1 MANKRKVVGEVA
13 GWSTQLLNPE
23 FKKAV
28 RVLLTDFSKD
38 RFNYTEESMQA
49 QVGKLKDETLYG
61 RIGHPPADCSD
72 EEFFGLPGGDARAFK
87 ITNVQLLGMQCY
99 GTVVFED
106 SVTGRTAKN
115 MFKMGSRFSI
125 RAAASDFGPFS
136 VLEKIVTWDLY

>member
-1 MANKRKVVGEVA
+1 MTNKARVVGEVA
-13 GWSTQLLNPE
+13 GWSTQPLNPE

-28 RVLLTDFSKD
+28 RVLLTDFSED
-38 RFNYTEESMQA
+38 RFNYTEESVQA
-49 QVGKLKDETLYG
+49 QVGELKGETLYG

-99 GTVVFED
+99 GTVIFED
-106 SVTGRTAKN
+106 SVTGQTAKN

-136 VLEKIVTWDLY
+136 VLEKIVTWDLC

>member
-1 MANKRKVVGEVA
+1 MTNKARVVGEVA
-13 GWSTQLLNPE
+13 GWSTQPLNPE

-28 RVLLTDFSKD
+28 RVLLTDFSRD
-38 RFNYTEESMQA
+38 RFNYTEESLQE
-49 QVGKLKDETLYG
+49 QIELLNGKTLHG

-72 EEFFGLPGGDARAFK
+72 EEFFSLSKGDATAFK
-87 ITNVQLLGMQCY
+87 ISNVQLLGMQCY

-125 RAAASDFGPFS
+125 RAADSNFGPFS
-136 VLEKIVTWDLY
+136 VLEKIVTWDLC